1 MRLIS
6 TARTFRLASITTA
19 FAVVANIS
27 VAAAQPFTVALQN
40 IQDTKAVFATVESVD
55 KTEARARI
63 AGVVGAL
70 SVDEGS
76 RVKKGQ
82 VIAIVRDRKLPL
94 RRQATGAKQRS
105 LGAQARLADT
115 EYKRVASL
123 RRSGAASQARLDQAR
138 ARLDIL
144 NAEIAAIKSEIS
156 VIDQQMKEGAVLAP
170 AAGRVLKVR
179 VINGGVVLPG
189 EVIAEIATE
198 KYVLRMRLPERH
210 ARTLSKKDR
219 LRITALGRA
228 GRAGGASEFRL
239 GSVRQVYPEIINGRV
254 IADVSVDGLGDFFVG
269 ERMRVFVPTGAR
281 RGIVVPPRYLFRRHG
296 LNYVRVGAANVTL
309 GFDTL
314 VQLGQSVEGGTE
326 ILSGLIPGDVLML
339 PGSAK

>member
-1 MRLIS
+1 MGL
-6 TARTFRLASITTA
+6 RTSALAVRLASIT
-19 FAVVANIS
+19 AVFGIVANIS
-27 VAAAQPFTVALQN
+27 VATAESFTIALQK
-40 IQDTKAVFATVESVD
+40 IQDTKAVFATVESAD
-55 KTEARARI
+55 KTDARARI

-82 VIAIVRDRKLPL
+82 VIAVVRDRKLPL

-105 LGAQARLADT
+105 LAAQARLADT
-115 EYKRVASL
+115 EFKRVTSL

-144 NAEIAAIKSEIS
+144 HAEIAAIKSEIA

-189 EVIAEIATE
+189 EMIAEIATE
-198 KYVLRMRLPERH
+198 KYVLRMHLPERH

-219 LRITALGRA
+219 VRITALSSA
-228 GRAGGASEFRL
+228 GRAGGASEFRT
-239 GSVRQVYPEIINGRV
+239 GSVRQIYPEIINGRV

-281 RGIVVPPRYLFRRHG
+281 QGIVVPLRYLFRRHG
-296 LNYVRVGAANVTL
+296 LNYVRIGAANVAE

-339 PGSAK
+339 PGNVK